1 MAAVA
6 LLCASGAV
14 RAEETHPTLRFGTL
28 WYLSG
33 QHVDNGE
40 ITSDELVIKRGH
52 LDLFLDIAP
61 GWSARLTPDITID
74 ADGDVEAPVK
84 FAFVEARR
92 DRLGV
97 LVSPYVQAG
106 RVPTPW
112 IGFEE
117 GIYRYRMQDGT
128 FMDRLGFF
136 ASADE
141 GVATG
146 ALLGSGLPEA
156 FVANMRPAFPGRWG
170 SFAAGVY
177 SGSGFKT
184 PDRNNSYVVQ
194 GRLSV
199 RPLPDSL
206 PGLQLSALGVTGEGN
221 TVAEPDWTVAAAL
234 ISFESRRAIA
244 TLQWTG
250 NHGVQ
255 SGTWVDGNGDALPGV
270 GWSAFLE
277 LRQGPGP
284 GWAAF
289 ARHDWYDRDSAR
301 PGGRS
306 TRTIAGLARHF
317 RGGSAILLDYETLQP
332 EEAGRPSANRLQL
345 TAQLRLA
352 PVPVLRR

>member
-1 MAAVA
+1 V
-6 LLCASGAV
+6 
-14 RAEETHPTLRFGTL
+14 
-28 WYLSG
+28 
-33 QHVDNGE
+33 
-40 ITSDELVIKRGH
+40 
-52 LDLFLDIAP
+52 DIAP
-61 GWSARLTPDITID
+61 GWSARLTPDLTVD

-84 FAFVEARR
+84 FAFVEARLG
-92 DRLGV
+92 RLGA

-117 GIYRYRMQDGT
+117 GICRYRLQDGT

-156 FVANMRPAFPGRWG
+156 FVADVRPAFPGRWG
-170 SFAAGVY
+170 SFAAGIY

-184 PDRNNSYVVQ
+184 PDRNDSYVVQ

-199 RPLPDSL
+199 RPLPDAL
-206 PGLQLSALGVTGEGN
+206 PGLQVSALGVTGEGN
-221 TVAEPDWTVAAAL
+221 TAAEPDWTVAAAL
-234 ISFESRRAIA
+234 VSFESRRAVA
-244 TLQWTG
+244 TLQWTD

-255 SGTWVDGNGDALPGV
+255 SGTWVDSNGDALPGA

-317 RGGSAILLDYETLQP
+317 RGGSAILLDYESLQP
-332 EEAGRPSANRLQL
+332 EEAGRPPTDRLQL
-345 TAQLRLA
+345 TVQLRLA
-352 PVPVLRR
+352 PVPVLPH